1 MKYVV
6 RLLASVV
13 LLSLFVVLLVSIL
26 SAGPHNH
33 HRPSSHHLAKATMA
47 PGHGD
52 PLTARHHGAQPPAHH
67 NNCPFM
73 HHGESLC
80 PMTTL
85 DHIAVLRTI
94 FESTLPAVVAL
105 TLIIG
110 SVGVIAVTLVRLLP
124 RSQSTHTFFRWRQA
138 VTYSFVYR
146 FYQSLLARGI
156 MQPKVF
162 A

>member
-1 MKYVV
+1 MSTVV
-6 RLLASVV
+6 RLLAIIT
-13 LLSLFVVLLVSIL
+13 LLSLLGVFVALGL
-26 SAGPHNH
+26 SAHISGH
-33 HRPSSHHLAKATMA
+33 SSHTV
-47 PGHGD
+47 
-52 PLTARHHGAQPPAHH
+52 HHAMTGGSD
-67 NNCPFM
+67 CPFM
-73 HHGESLC
+73 HHGENLC
-80 PMTTL
+80 PMTAP
-85 DHIAVLRTI
+85 DHLTALRTI

-146 FYQSLLARGI
+146 FYQSLLACGI